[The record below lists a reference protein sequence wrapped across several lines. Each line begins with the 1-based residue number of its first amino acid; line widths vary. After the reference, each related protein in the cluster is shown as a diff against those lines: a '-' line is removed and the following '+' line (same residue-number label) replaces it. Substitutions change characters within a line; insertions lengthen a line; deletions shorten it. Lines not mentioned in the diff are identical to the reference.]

1 MPNYAFTN
9 CLNRIRITPK
19 RTSYLNTYN
28 LNQTVLTFFLISS
41 ILPHQVSRYNRRLSK
56 IQIDHLFA
64 LPAWFLVRTVSPRLS
79 NSIGLPAL
87 LLCIKKTLQKRKTAS
102 KYTHG
107 DPTKKKRT
115 NDNIGNLSSAL
126 PEQKK
131 WDLLLYFLT
140 AFQQDGELTLKKSH
154 PKLFAD
160 LFDLGHERPVFKSY
174 SRRNILPHAQA
185 AYGVAIHHHIQK
197 WHHSREITP

>member
-1 MPNYAFTN
+1 MLDVRLLPIAHPGDIFILRCTHAFLRQIHLPLLVSCHACPFVRVFKCRNLRLRCDMPNYAFTN

-41 ILPHQVSRYNRRLSK
+41 ILPHQVSRYNRRHSQ
-56 IQIDHLFA
+56 IQIDYFFA

-107 DPTKKKRT
+107 DPTKKRNERT
-115 NDNIGNLSSAL
+115 
-126 PEQKK
+126 
-131 WDLLLYFLT
+131 T
-140 AFQQDGELTLKKSH
+140 TLATH
-154 PKLFAD
+154 PVRI
-160 LFDLGHERPVFKSY
+160 HSERNGTSCYIF
-174 SRRNILPHAQA
+174 
-185 AYGVAIHHHIQK
+185 
-197 WHHSREITP
+197 